1 MKDFTQLTN
10 RLVLILLS
18 STVCACVVVPKKVA
32 SYDEKCMVSTQKV
45 ELTVEQ
51 AQTFDD
57 IDCINNDCKMEFV
70 GAIAS
75 SALVTTT
82 SAIVSGSIALVGN
95 TLYWLESQGECP
107 NVNQQKDDSLKT
119 RQENTDENYLI
130 KEEIITVKS

>member
-1 MKDFTQLTN
+1 MKEFTQLTN

-18 STVCACVVVPKKVA
+18 STACACVVVPKKVA

-45 ELTVEQ
+45 ELTTEQ
-51 AQTFDD
+51 IQTFEA
-57 IDCINNDCKMEFV
+57 INCNNNDCKIQFV

-95 TLYWLESQGECP
+95 TLYWLESQGDCP
-107 NVNQQKDDSLKT
+107 NANQQKEGQPIT
-119 RQENTDENYLI
+119 PQEKTDETYLI
-130 KEEIITVKS
+130 KEEIITTKS

>member
-1 MKDFTQLTN
+1 MKEFTQLTN
-10 RLVLILLS
+10 RLALILLS

-45 ELTVEQ
+45 ELTTEQ
-51 AQTFDD
+51 IQTFED
-57 IDCINNDCKMEFV
+57 INCNNNDCKIEFV

-107 NVNQQKDDSLKT
+107 NMNQQNEDSPKPQ
-119 RQENTDENYLI
+119 QENKDETYFI
-130 KEEIITVKS
+130 KEDIVTNKS

>member
-1 MKDFTQLTN
+1 MKDFTRLTN
-10 RLVLILLS
+10 RLILILFS
-18 STVCACVVVPKKVA
+18 STACACVVVPKKVA

-45 ELTVEQ
+45 ELTMEQ
-51 AQTFDD
+51 AQTFSD

-95 TLYWLESQGECP
+95 TFYWLESQGGCP
-107 NVNQQKDDSLKT
+107 NINQQKEDSPKT
-119 RQENTDENYLI
+119 QQENTDETYLI
-130 KEEIITVKS
+130 KEEIITTKS

>member
-1 MKDFTQLTN
+1 MKEFTQLTN

-18 STVCACVVVPKKVA
+18 STACACVVVPKKVA

-45 ELTVEQ
+45 ELTTEQ
-51 AQTFDD
+51 IQIFEAIT
-57 IDCINNDCKMEFV
+57 CNNNDCKTQFV

-107 NVNQQKDDSLKT
+107 NMNQQNEDSPKPQ
-119 RQENTDENYLI
+119 QENKDETYLI
-130 KEEIITVKS
+130 KEEIITTKS